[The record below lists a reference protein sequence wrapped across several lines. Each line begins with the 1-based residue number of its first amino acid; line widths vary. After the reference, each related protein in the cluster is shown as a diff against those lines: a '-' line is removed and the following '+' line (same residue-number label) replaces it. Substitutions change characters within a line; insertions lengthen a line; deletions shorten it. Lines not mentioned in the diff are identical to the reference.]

1 MIRNLIFDI
10 GNVLLEYRWLDMML
24 DHGLSREESLL
35 LADNMFGDPLWDELD
50 LGNKS
55 LDDIIA
61 EYGRKYPGR
70 AREIDWFLRHG
81 EYMHVKCP
89 DVWRRV
95 HELRGKGYRIY
106 LLSNYSEDL
115 FRKHTSGAS
124 FMNDIDGMII
134 SYQVHYVKP
143 DIRIYRALLDRYNL
157 KPEECIFYD
166 DREANTKGARHAGI
180 EAVTITSTDQLIHLL
195 DARLAEPALL

>member
-1 MIRNLIFDI
+1 
-10 GNVLLEYRWLDMML
+10 
-24 DHGLSREESLL
+24 
-35 LADNMFGDPLWDELD
+35 
-50 LGNKS
+50 
-55 LDDIIA
+55 
-61 EYGRKYPGR
+61 
-70 AREIDWFLRHG
+70 
-81 EYMHVKCP
+81 
-89 DVWRRV
+89 
-95 HELRGKGYRIY
+95 
-106 LLSNYSEDL
+106 
-115 FRKHTSGAS
+115 
-124 FMNDIDGMII
+124 MNDIDGMII